1 MSVIKNMS
9 QKNYVLTTMSSKVV
23 ITLNKSQTNEE
34 TKDGDSIFFL
44 RTPS

>member
-9 QKNYVLTTMSSKVV
+9 QKNYVLTIMSSKVV

-34 TKDGDSIFFL
+34 T
-44 RTPS
+44 